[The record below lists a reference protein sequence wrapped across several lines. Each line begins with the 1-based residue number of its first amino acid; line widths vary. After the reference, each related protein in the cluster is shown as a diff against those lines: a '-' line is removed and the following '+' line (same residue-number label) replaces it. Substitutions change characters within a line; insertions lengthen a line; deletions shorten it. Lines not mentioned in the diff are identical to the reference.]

1 MLVFPAK
8 FVQVI
13 MCLHKFSNVILK
25 RLRGAGDCGA
35 WRNYMSGGRLR
46 GVSDCAAGGPYKMCI
61 EVHCQLYN
69 DLYQCV
75 SSGLLSF

>member
-35 WRNYMSGGRLR
+35 WRNYMSGGRLK